1 MTRRTIP
8 ASAPGRTR
16 ETRPQADDD
25 SARVSEHSTKF
36 FTRSKEQRMRVG
48 WITSS
53 AVALAAISVVLAACG
68 GDSNGG
74 AASKGS
80 SSHTIG
86 LLLPESKTPR
96 YESQDKPQFEQK
108 VKSLC
113 SDCSIF
119 YANANQ
125 DADTQQQQA
134 EAALTRGV
142 DVLVL
147 DPVDTASAASIV
159 AMAKQ
164 QNVPVISYDRLV
176 TNADVDYYVS
186 FDNVRVGR
194 LQAQSLVKKL
204 DSEGESNGTIVM
216 VNGAPTDSNAAQFK
230 QGANSVLSKSS
241 LKIGKE
247 YDTPDWSPDE
257 AQTEMQQAI
266 TALGNSGFVG
276 AYVANDG
283 MAGGVIAAMKG
294 AGINPSTRPTTG
306 QDADL
311 AGIQRILVG
320 QQYMTVY
327 KAIKTE
333 AQKAAQIAVAVA
345 EGEPVPSGLVNRQVG
360 NGATKVPSVI
370 LTPVAVTKANVESTV
385 VKDGFWTAAQICTS
399 KYRAA
404 CHAAGIK

>member
-1 MTRRTIP
+1 
-8 ASAPGRTR
+8 
-16 ETRPQADDD
+16 
-25 SARVSEHSTKF
+25 
-36 FTRSKEQRMRVG
+36 MRVG
-48 WITSS
+48 WIISS

-68 GDSNGG
+68 GSDNNGNSGG

-80 SSHTIG
+80 SSPTIG
-86 LLLPESKTPR
+86 LLLPGSKTPR

-108 VKSLC
+108 AKSLC
-113 SDCSIF
+113 PTCKIF

-134 EAALTRGV
+134 EAALTKGV

-147 DPVDTASAASIV
+147 DPVDAASAGSIV
-159 AMAKQ
+159 AMANQ

-176 TNADVDYYVS
+176 TNSAVDYYIS
-186 FDNVRVGR
+186 FDNQRVGQ

-204 DSEGESNGTIVM
+204 GAMGDSKGTIVM

-247 YDTPDWSPDE
+247 YDTPDWSPDQ

-283 MAGGVIAAMKG
+283 MDGGVIAAMKG

-311 AGIQRILVG
+311 AGIQRILAG
-320 QQYMTVY
+320 DQYMTVY

-333 AQKAAQIAVAVA
+333 AQKAAQLAVAVA
-345 EGEPVPSGLVNRQVG
+345 KGQSVPSGLVNQQIS

-385 VKDGFWTAAQICTS
+385 VKDGFWTAAQICTP
-399 KYRAA
+399 KYQAA
-404 CHAAGIK
+404 CDDAGIK